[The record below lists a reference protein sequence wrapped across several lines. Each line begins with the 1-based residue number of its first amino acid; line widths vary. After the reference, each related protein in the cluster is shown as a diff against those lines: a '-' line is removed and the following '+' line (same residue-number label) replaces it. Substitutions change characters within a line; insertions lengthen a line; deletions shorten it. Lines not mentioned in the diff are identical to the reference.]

1 MYYGNFVHC
10 IIDYIDCLMTIVSQ
24 QEVFS
29 ADFEFYYLYLGLG
42 IMGGNLSK
50 WQHKQ
55 KDSAN
60 IVEKSIP
67 KAECFGIWQR
77 VKSEKIN

>member
-1 MYYGNFVHC
+1 
-10 IIDYIDCLMTIVSQ
+10 MTIVSQ

-50 WQHKQ
+50 WT
-55 KDSAN
+55 
-60 IVEKSIP
+60 
-67 KAECFGIWQR
+67 FGS
-77 VKSEKIN
+77 V